1 MPKRV
6 FDDYYKVQFRTNEWI
21 ENEMISYSVRL
32 NFWTKLWEVLQV
44 YVNADYRSRRQDV
57 LVVNEP
63 NWGVDCGLAADLF
76 DRRLSLYLNAND
88 IFKSRS
94 TGTGSLNPYHS
105 SSYNYSFNS
114 RYISLGLTWRIG
126 RMELEEKASQSRVM
140 KQH

>member
-1 MPKRV
+1 MRKVKKVFAALLLLFMANTLMAQSETYTLKGNLKDANDGAMMP
-6 FDDYYKVQFRTNEWI
+6 YTNC
-21 ENEMISYSVRL
+21 
-32 NFWTKLWEVLQV
+32 VLLH
-44 YVNADYRSRRQDV
+44 ST
-57 LVVNEP
+57 
-63 NWGVDCGLAADLF
+63 ADLF

>member
-1 MPKRV
+1 MRKMKKVFAALLLLFVAHTLMAQSETYTLKGSLKDANDGAMMP
-6 FDDYYKVQFRTNEWI
+6 YTNC
-21 ENEMISYSVRL
+21 
-32 NFWTKLWEVLQV
+32 VLLH
-44 YVNADYRSRRQDV
+44 S
-57 LVVNEP
+57 
-63 NWGVDCGLAADLF
+63 AADLF

>member
-1 MPKRV
+1 M
-6 FDDYYKVQFRTNEWI
+6 
-21 ENEMISYSVRL
+21 
-32 NFWTKLWEVLQV
+32 
-44 YVNADYRSRRQDV
+44 
-57 LVVNEP
+57 NEP

-94 TGTGSLNPYHS
+94 TGTGSLNPYPS

>member
-1 MPKRV
+1 M
-6 FDDYYKVQFRTNEWI
+6 
-21 ENEMISYSVRL
+21 
-32 NFWTKLWEVLQV
+32 
-44 YVNADYRSRRQDV
+44 
-57 LVVNEP
+57 VNEP

-94 TGTGSLNPYHS
+94 TGTESLNPYHS

>member
-1 MPKRV
+1 MLILV
-6 FDDYYKVQFRTNEWI
+6 FD
-21 ENEMISYSVRL
+21 
-32 NFWTKLWEVLQV
+32 
-44 YVNADYRSRRQDV
+44 
-57 LVVNEP
+57 
-63 NWGVDCGLAADLF
+63 AAKIQIFFYINKIHTIKSNKNTPLF
-76 DRRLSLYLNAND
+76 VAEFQSND

-114 RYISLGLTWRIG
+114 RYFSLGLTWRIG

>member
-1 MPKRV
+1 MRQMKKVFAALLLLFVTNTLMAQSETYTLKGNLKDANDGAMMP
-6 FDDYYKVQFRTNEWI
+6 YTNC
-21 ENEMISYSVRL
+21 
-32 NFWTKLWEVLQV
+32 VLLH
-44 YVNADYRSRRQDV
+44 ST
-57 LVVNEP
+57 
-63 NWGVDCGLAADLF
+63 ADLF